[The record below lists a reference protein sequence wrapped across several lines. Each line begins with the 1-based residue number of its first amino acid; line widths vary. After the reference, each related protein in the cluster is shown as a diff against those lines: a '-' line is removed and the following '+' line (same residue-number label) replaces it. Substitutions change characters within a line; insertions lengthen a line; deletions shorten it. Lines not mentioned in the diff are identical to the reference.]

1 MLIIRQ
7 LLQDTLESIELLHK
21 NDRNTQAL
29 ILLYSGIDTLA
40 WLGAPGDT
48 TRTVFRQW
56 VDQYLLPGT
65 RLGCSSYDLYS
76 ARCGLLH
83 THAAESASTTT
94 GSARQIWYWTGQ
106 QFQQLLQYE
115 VGNRADVV
123 LVRFSDLIVAFVQGA
138 ERFVGDLLQDAPRAA
153 RAQERL
159 GSGWRGFLR
168 LLRHNTHVRA

>member
-1 MLIIRQ
+1 MLIIHQ
-7 LLQDTLESIELLHK
+7 LLHDTLESIELLHK

-40 WLGAPGDT
+40 WLGTPGDT

-65 RLGCSSYDLYS
+65 SLGCSSDDLYS

-83 THAAESASTTT
+83 THAAESASTAT

-106 QFQQLLQYE
+106 QSQKLLQYE
-115 VGNRADVV
+115 VGNRTDVV
-123 LVRFSDLIVAFVQGA
+123 LVRFSDLVTAFVQGA
-138 ERFVGDLLQDAPRAA
+138 ERFIADLQKDAPRAA
-153 RAQERL
+153 HAQEKAPL
-159 GSGWRGFLR
+159 WLAW
-168 LLRHNTHVRA
+168 VPAPPAA